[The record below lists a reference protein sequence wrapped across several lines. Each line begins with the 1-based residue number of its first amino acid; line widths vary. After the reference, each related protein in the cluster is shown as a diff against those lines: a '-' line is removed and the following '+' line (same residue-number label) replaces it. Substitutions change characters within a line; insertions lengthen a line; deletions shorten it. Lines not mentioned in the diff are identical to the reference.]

1 MRAINSYLTVSY
13 LLAFAMSAIHY
24 AIARLRA
31 TPQDY
36 ANDNVALPTEI
47 EKLSTPSSAKWVED
61 ARIVA
66 TRIFDERGEVTI
78 DDMWAEFPPPDGVD
92 GRIMFSVF
100 PRSEWEVVEYRVSKR
115 KVNHGR
121 QVAVWCRKSAGKVMV

>member
-31 TPQDY
+31 TPQDH
-36 ANDNVALPTEI
+36 ANDNMAHPAEI
-47 EKLSTPSSAKWVED
+47 AKFSTPSSAKWVED

-66 TRIFDERGEVTI
+66 ARIFDERGEVTI

-92 GRIMFSVF
+92 GRIMAAVF
-100 PRSEWEVVEYRVSKR
+100 PRTEWEVVEYRVSQR
-115 KVNHGR
+115 DVNHGR
-121 QVAVWCRKSAGKVMV
+121 RIAVWTRKSADMVVA